1 MDLKAI
7 TEGYGRTY
15 EFPYEKFNTDP
26 RPRLLLLGKYRH
38 PSTRN
43 ILLGG
48 INLNYLNDDQLKSL
62 RQNLKTI
69 LQPKNLQLR
78 YWRGRRLLPDIF
90 NSDGAYRTY
99 DVDYVGSVTKD
110 TLTFWP
116 SVGELE
122 KAEKAT
128 KDQEM
133 QKYDQEMRTTH
144 KIGRQVKPTLTAPE
158 PEAAPEPP
166 DVVTTEPVSA
176 KPQMAPPAEIELARP
191 ETEVAPEPTPET
203 GRPEAESPVAQKST
217 QASPAGTPQEQ
228 PEMEAPPT
236 RGLVRGGPG
245 GEKEGAGAGA
255 IEAPTSSPKSQKL
268 TSAQRRRQQA
278 EQIKK
283 AIDASKA
290 KKQKPE
296 PPDELKGVMGLFKP
310 KK

>member
-7 TEGYGRTY
+7 NEGYGRTY

-48 INLNYLNDDQLKSL
+48 INLNYLNDDQLKAL

-90 NSDGAYRTY
+90 DTGGAYRQY
-99 DVDYVGSVTKD
+99 DVDYVGAVTKD

-116 SVGELE
+116 SIGELE
-122 KAEKAT
+122 KAEKAA

-133 QKYDQEMRTTH
+133 QQYDKDMRTAH
-144 KIGRQVKPTLTAPE
+144 KIGRQAKPTLTAPE
-158 PEAAPEPP
+158 PEAAPAPA
-166 DVVTTEPVSA
+166 DVVTTEPEPTPERTG
-176 KPQMAPPAEIELARP
+176 PQMAPPAEVELARP
-191 ETEVAPEPTPET
+191 ETEATPEP
-203 GRPEAESPVAQKST
+203 AEQEPGSQSRSQELT
-217 QASPAGTPQEQ
+217 QADPEGTSPQQSEV
-228 PEMEAPPT
+228 EAPPT
-236 RGLVRGGPG
+236 RRLVRGGTG
-245 GEKEGAGAGA
+245 REEAGRGPAKA
-255 IEAPTSSPKSQKL
+255 SAKPKKL

-283 AIDASKA
+283 ALDASKA

-296 PPDELKGVMGLFKP
+296 PPDELKGVMGMFKP